1 MPPAL
6 TEIVPGSARCRF
18 DAVVVAS
25 WLLEL
30 LEEAAENVDMAEPGR
45 LGTLLAL
52 SAAFF

>member
-6 TEIVPGSARCRF
+6 TETVPGSARCRF

-45 LGTLLAL
+45 LGMFLVLN
-52 SAAFF
+52 AAFF